1 MHPARPSG
9 GAGRDRPQKRCRRP
23 RFAAATARS
32 WSIRAAPWQLDGHR
46 GPAYKPTA
54 QAVENPNTL
63 PILRRALLALCAT
76 AWLAACGADG
86 RYVIIGST
94 HAPSASGT
102 VEVDELDGDNTQ
114 VAIHVE
120 YLYPPGRV
128 ADGMTTY
135 MVWFVPPSGSAVR
148 GGVLKY
154 NVEQRTGDLSATSP
168 FRHFTVKITAERD
181 ARAGAPS
188 ENVTA
193 TQEILVE

>member
-1 MHPARPSG
+1 LAESGLVHRTGRVAARSQTALFCG
-9 GAGRDRPQKRCRRP
+9 FG
-23 RFAAATARS
+23 AAARTARMPT
-32 WSIRAAPWQLDGHR
+32 RQLDGQR
-46 GPAYKPTA
+46 GPAYKPSA
-54 QAVENPNTL
+54 QAVENRNTL
-63 PILRRALLALCAT
+63 PIWRRALLALCAS

-86 RYVIIGST
+86 RYVIIGGT

-102 VEVDELDGDNTQ
+102 IEVDELDGDNTQ
-114 VAIHVE
+114 VAIHLE

-135 MVWFVPPSGSAVR
+135 VVWFVPPSGSAVR